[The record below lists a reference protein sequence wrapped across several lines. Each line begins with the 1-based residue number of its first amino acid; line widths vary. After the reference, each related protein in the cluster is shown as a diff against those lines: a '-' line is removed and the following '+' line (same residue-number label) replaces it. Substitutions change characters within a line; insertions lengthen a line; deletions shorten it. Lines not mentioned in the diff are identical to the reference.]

1 MRPQQR
7 EPENTS
13 NYTLGEQ
20 YCASRQECLL
30 KKKKKEVFRPHYI
43 FKVIH
48 QCCLLL
54 FTVNDWEY
62 AFNRNTEKH
71 TKPRFALEQRGA
83 AACISASIH
92 CFITAASR
100 CFGPPFFHN
109 LEMVLNVQM
118 QMLLTI
124 LSLPLAAIHSFC
136 QKYAEKQLHTLTSM
150 LFKLSPLCAVLTCA
164 KHSGFVGFF
173 LLLIKSFILMNVL
186 LQRSSESGKC

>member
-1 MRPQQR
+1 MQCETHCSVHSKTQWVGWEQWDLSR
-7 EPENTS
+7 ENQKIPLITHWENS
-13 NYTLGEQ
+13 IVLPGRNAYW
-20 YCASRQECLL
+20 
-30 KKKKKEVFRPHYI
+30 KKKKEVFSPHYF

-62 AFNRNTEKH
+62 AFNRSTEKH

-136 QKYAEKQLHTLTSM
+136 QKYAEK
-150 LFKLSPLCAVLTCA
+150 
-164 KHSGFVGFF
+164 
-173 LLLIKSFILMNVL
+173 
-186 LQRSSESGKC
+186 